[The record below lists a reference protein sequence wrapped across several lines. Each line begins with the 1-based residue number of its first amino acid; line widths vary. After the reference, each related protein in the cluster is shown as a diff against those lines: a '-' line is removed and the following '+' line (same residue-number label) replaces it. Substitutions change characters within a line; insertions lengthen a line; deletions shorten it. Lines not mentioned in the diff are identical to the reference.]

1 MYFLQR
7 HTGRGRLHL
16 VRMPGVCARD
26 QPVLPVQGAEYRI
39 YVPEVRVPGAIIMGN
54 VALIVK
60 IMPESPDVDRE
71 ALKAAVRAAVPVDD
85 IQEEP
90 IGFGLVA
97 LKAAVVVP
105 DSAGAPDKV
114 EAALQKIEG
123 VASAEIVESTLV

>member
-1 MYFLQR
+1 
-7 HTGRGRLHL
+7 
-16 VRMPGVCARD
+16 
-26 QPVLPVQGAEYRI
+26 
-39 YVPEVRVPGAIIMGN
+39 MGN
-54 VALIVK
+54 VAIIVK

-71 ALKAAVRAAVPVDD
+71 ALKAAIRAAVPVDD
-85 IQEEP
+85 IREEP

-105 DSAGAPDKV
+105 DSAGGAPDKV